1 MTLQMILDSIGAW
14 SSLRDN
20 QDATQ
25 INALFS
31 VGNYFKYTRETPK
44 NVETE
49 VGKIYY
55 MHAYMGVFENKLKI
69 FMIDAAN
76 DTQAQYESPEGIL
89 PYITV
94 CSLHEETGNVGG
106 EITKQ
111 EAMLRIGAWNAD
123 HETWIENKVETPE
136 NIFQAFAIPES
147 DLHEGQQLKI
157 YFALKANPSPEIAS
171 ADLVV
176 VEKTGT
182 SAKQVLYYD
191 MVRPVPPFGSFAQS
205 NFYLLEIS

>member
-31 VGNYFKYTRETPK
+31 VGNYFKYTREDSNAVTA
-44 NVETE
+44 TE
-49 VGKIYY
+49 KASF
-55 MHAYMGVFENKLKI
+55 MHAYMGVTDNKLKI
-69 FMIDAAN
+69 FMIDATK
-76 DTQAQYESPEGIL
+76 DTKAQYDSAEGIL

-94 CSLHEETGNVGG
+94 CTLHEETGNVGG
-106 EITKQ
+106 EISKQ
-111 EAMLRIGAWNAD
+111 EALLRIGAWNAD
-123 HETWIENKVETPE
+123 HEEWIDNQVQTTD

-157 YFALKANPSPEIAS
+157 YFALKANPTPQIAS

-182 SAKQVLYYD
+182 AAKQVLYYD

-205 NFYLLEIS
+205 NFYLLQVS

>member
-25 INALFS
+25 INELFS
-31 VGNYFKYTRETPK
+31 VGNYFKYTRETPISVADQTK
-44 NVETE
+44 TSF
-49 VGKIYY
+49 
-55 MHAYMGVFENKLKI
+55 MHAYMGVTDDKLKI
-69 FMIDAAN
+69 FMIDASK
-76 DTQAQYESPEGIL
+76 DTKAQYDSPEGIL

-106 EITKQ
+106 EITRQ
-111 EAMLRIGAWNAD
+111 EALLRIGAWNAD
-123 HETWIENKVETPE
+123 HEEWIENQVETPD

-157 YFALKANPSPEIAS
+157 YFALKASPTPQIAS

-191 MVRPVPPFGSFAQS
+191 MVRPVPPFGSIAQS